1 MTQSTLLEVFQS
13 RLKGASFPCLVQH
26 SYEEET
32 ILSAASLWSSA
43 LTRRHVMRSQGMKPG
58 DIWVQEKGGLEAFIH
73 FFACLQGGFIFCP
86 LSLRD
91 HGQTSSVTRGLWK
104 EGCDGQLVRSEAL
117 LAPELAGTLSFALL
131 LHTSGTTRGQPRC
144 VRLNDEGIRHQLKTH
159 AEVMGIEAETKRWLQ
174 LPWFHSFGLILDG
187 LLGLY
192 AGQHL
197 YMITEPALHPRAMF
211 NRLHHY
217 EIEWLAAVP
226 RSLQLLLQYAE
237 THPEVL
243 PVLKKL
249 HVHSGG
255 AYLTEA
261 KRQQLTQLL
270 ASFHWG
276 YGLTECGPGVLMN
289 GRPVG
294 CEVRI
299 MPHPSHGWQEL
310 WVRSPSVGQ
319 WSGQSESISEGWIPT
334 GDLAF
339 EDASGSF
346 DVIGRTQDCFKNSS
360 GQWIHLREIEQSLEQ
375 TLPLMGV
382 HVSLQGDASQFIARI
397 VTNDRASDLPVGL
410 LQKLEKLLPLPFQ
423 IWIGQPSEALLQ
435 SLQNIPQKSLNEAI
449 GRLPPEAFLVIH
461 RAAA

>member
-1 MTQSTLLEVFQS
+1 MTRATLLEVFQS
-13 RLKGASFPCLVQH
+13 RLKEAAFPCLIQH
-26 SYEEET
+26 SYQEET

-43 LTRRHVMRSQGMKPG
+43 LTRRHFMRAQGMKPG
-58 DIWVQEKGGLEAFIH
+58 DIWVQEKGGLDAWIH
-73 FFACLQGGFIFCP
+73 FFACLQGGFIYCP

-91 HGQTSSVTRGLWK
+91 PGQTPSVTRGLWK
-104 EGCDGQLVRSEAL
+104 EDSEGRLVRSEVQ
-117 LAPELAGTLSFALL
+117 LAPELAGALSFALL

-144 VRLNDEGIRHQLKTH
+144 VRLESEGILHQLRTH
-159 AEVMGIEAETKRWLQ
+159 AAVMGIEAETNRWLN

-192 AGQHL
+192 AGQYL
-197 YMITEPALHPRAMF
+197 YMFTDPVLHPRAMF
-211 NRLHHY
+211 SILDKH
-217 EIEWLAAVP
+217 EIQWLAAVP

-237 THPEVL
+237 SHPEVL

-261 KRQQLTQLL
+261 KRQQLTEVL

-299 MPHPSHGWQEL
+299 MPHPSQGWQEL
-310 WVRSPSVGQ
+310 WVRGSSIGQ
-319 WSGQSESISEGWIPT
+319 WSGQAACSVEGWIPT

-339 EDASGSF
+339 EDASGAF
-346 DVIGRTQDCFKNSS
+346 DVIGRTQECFKNSA
-360 GQWIHLREIEQSLEQ
+360 GQWIHLREIEQTLEQ

-397 VTNDRASDLPVGL
+397 VTNDSSSALHERL
-410 LQKLEKLLPLPFQ
+410 LQKLEKLLPLPVQ
-423 IWIGQPSEALLQ
+423 LWISQPSEALLQ

-449 GRLPPEAFLVIH
+449 GRLPPEAFTVFH
-461 RAAA
+461 HAAA